1 MSNSSDMPPTTFLL
15 QGVTEDNHLAA
26 VRKLIQIADPQ
37 RIILCIAF
45 MNEAGVVALEE
56 ELSPVADRTSIIA
69 GIRNGITS
77 AQGLSKCLEIG
88 CTTYAVDVGSSS
100 VLFHPKVYLSR
111 NAEEAKLIV
120 GSANLTVGGL
130 NANIEASIFME
141 LTLAKTDH
149 ITIVEAVEGKVDG
162 MIEQFP
168 DHVFQIADNVA
179 IERLLVSGRVIEERV
194 GSGATTSGSS
204 RNRGLDTVTRM
215 RLFTLPLRRHRP
227 QPFQRQTGDEAVPQ
241 DELLGDAVPPAV
253 ERRTLVWQS
262 NPLTRRDLNIP
273 VAEGTNPTGSMLL
286 GRGGW
291 EDENMDHRHYFRD
304 AVFSDLDWQLDDRP
318 NARHIERSQTRF
330 QLVIRGV
337 DYGVYTLAL
346 SHNTLTNTPTYA
358 QRNSMTQLH
367 WGEARRLIA
376 QEDLL
381 DRILHLYRDD
391 LDNGLFV
398 LEID

>member
-1 MSNSSDMPPTTFLL
+1 MSSSPEMPTTAFLL
-15 QGVTEDNHLAA
+15 QGVTQDNHLAE
-26 VRKLIQIADPQ
+26 VRQLIQIPDPE

-56 ELSPVADRTSIIA
+56 ALSPVADRTTVLA

-88 CTTYAVDVGSSS
+88 CTTYAVDVGSSG

-111 NAEEAKLIV
+111 NSKEAKLIV

-130 NANIEASIFME
+130 NANIEASLVME
-141 LTLAKTDH
+141 LNLATAQHKA
-149 ITIVEAVEGKVDG
+149 IVEAVEGEIDG
-162 MIEQFP
+162 MIPQFP
-168 DHVFQIADNVA
+168 SHVFQVADDAA
-179 IERLLVSGRVIEERV
+179 IEELLVSGRVTEERERR
-194 GSGATTSGSS
+194 GGETSGSS
-204 RNRGLDTVTRM
+204 KNRALDTVPKM
-215 RLFTLPLRRHRP
+215 PLFTWPLRRHRT
-227 QPFQRQTGDEAVPQ
+227 QPFQRQTGDDAIVQ
-241 DELLGDAVPPAV
+241 DEELGDAVPPAN
-253 ERRTLVWQS
+253 ERLTLVWQS
-262 NPLTRRDLNIP
+262 NSLTRRDLNIP
-273 VAEGTNPTGSMLL
+273 TAQGTNPTGSMLF

-291 EDENMDHRHYFRD
+291 EGIDHRHYFRD
-304 AVFSDLDWQLDDRP
+304 TVFADLTWQLDSRP
-318 NARHIERSQTRF
+318 SVNHMERTQTRF

-346 SHNTLTNTPTYA
+346 SHNTLTDTTSYA

-367 WGEARRLIA
+367 WGGVRRLIA

-381 DRILHLYRDD
+381 DRILYLYRDD
-391 LDNGLFV
+391 MDNGLFV